1 MMPPTALARLFTLER
16 IWYGAR
22 GPRGQVK
29 HHEITHLETFNKS
42 GLEARLHDD
51 GCRVN
56 VEISVDKRGG
66 RSESHF
72 VRSALVIIAPQFH
85 KLRPIKSKLKKPVSA
100 SDSRSGSGS
109 CDSSTRP
116 RCFYSRLI
124 DSLAKPV
131 SSS

>member
-29 HHEITHLETFNKS
+29 HHKITHLETFNKS

-66 RSESHF
+66 LSESRF
-72 VRSALVIIAPQFH
+72 VRSAPYLLVIIAPQFH
-85 KLRPIKSKLKKPVSA
+85 KLRPIQSKLKKPVNA
-100 SDSRSGSGS
+100 SDSQSGSGS
-109 CDSSTRP
+109 CDPSTRLVV
-116 RCFYSRLI
+116 FT
-124 DSLAKPV
+124 V
-131 SSS
+131 V